1 MINGRK
7 AVKDC
12 MVIDNRFKRRRHA
25 LSSTLRQPG
34 AVNEAQKS
42 LSRSRCW
49 NVMEY
54 KNKKNIG
61 HFYIV
66 KVSPYF
72 IFKADFQAPI
82 YKYHRIYQLIFLKYK

>member
-7 AVKDC
+7 TVKDC

-54 KNKKNIG
+54 KNKKKALDI
-61 HFYIV
+61 
-66 KVSPYF
+66 F
-72 IFKADFQAPI
+72 IS
-82 YKYHRIYQLIFLKYK
+82 